1 MGRFS
6 DEMFTKEGAGQI
18 RSRILRTIPKGFI
31 AISHNDSEGTI
42 AVFWT
47 IPKESYI

>member
-31 AISHNDSEGTI
+31 AISP
-42 AVFWT
+42 T